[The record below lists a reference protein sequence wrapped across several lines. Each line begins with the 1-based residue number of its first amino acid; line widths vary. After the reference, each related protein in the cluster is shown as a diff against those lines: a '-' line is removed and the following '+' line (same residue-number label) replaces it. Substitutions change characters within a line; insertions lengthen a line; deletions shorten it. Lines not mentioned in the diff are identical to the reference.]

1 MEPIYAR
8 IRERARKIVSRFP
21 TPDFYKDFPQ
31 ANEFSQQ
38 FFETDPLIVELRI
51 FIAEHLE
58 DDFGHGFEHASKVAK
73 DAGTLIYIEGNLA
86 GYSDNVITRRL
97 LIVQCAGLFH
107 DTKRKQKN
115 HALKSAF
122 FSEEVLKSYSL
133 LHDEIKDISHAIQNH
148 EAFKT
153 NFESNTPED
162 TLTSD
167 CLYDADKFRWGPDN
181 FYYTVWDMVSFYKTP
196 FSKFM
201 HLYPKGMDTLH
212 KIKNTFRTNTGKKYG
227 PQFIEI
233 GIAIGE
239 ELFDVINNEF
249 AHLLKED

>member
-1 MEPIYAR
+1 MENIYAR

-31 ANEFSQQ
+31 ANEFSRQ
-38 FFETDPLIVELRI
+38 FFEIDPVIAEIRI
-51 FIAEHLE
+51 FIADHLE

-73 DAGTLIYIEGNLA
+73 EAGALIYIEGNLT
-86 GYSDNVITRRL
+86 GYPDDIINRRL
-97 LIVQCAGLFH
+97 RIVQCAGLFH
-107 DTKRKQKN
+107 DIKRKQKN
-115 HALKSAF
+115 HALKGALF
-122 FSEEVLKSYSL
+122 AEEVLKSYSFL
-133 LHDEIKDISHAIQNH
+133 PNEVKDISHAIRNH
-148 EAFKT
+148 EAFKKNEKSST
-153 NFESNTPED
+153 KD
-162 TLTSD
+162 GTLVSD

-201 HLYPKGMDTLH
+201 HLYPRGMDSLN
-212 KIKNTFRTNTGKKYG
+212 KIKKTFRTNTGKKYG

-239 ELFDVINNEF
+239 ELFNVINNEF
-249 AHLLKED
+249 AHLL

>member
-31 ANEFSQQ
+31 ANEYSRQ
-38 FFETDPLIVELRI
+38 FFETDPLIAELRI
-51 FIAEHLE
+51 FITEYIE
-58 DDFGHGFEHASKVAK
+58 DDFGHGFEHSSKVTI
-73 DAGTLIYIEGNLA
+73 DAGALMYIESNLSED
-86 GYSDNVITRRL
+86 SDDTIKRRL

-115 HALKSAF
+115 HALKGALF
-122 FSEEVLKSYSL
+122 AEKALTSYSL
-133 LHDEIKDISHAIQNH
+133 LPYEIKDISHAIRNH
-148 EAFKT
+148 EAFKE
-153 NFESNTPED
+153 NEESNTSEGK
-162 TLTSD
+162 LVSD

-196 FSKFM
+196 FPKFM
-201 HLYPKGMDTLH
+201 DFYPKGMGTLH

-249 AHLLKED
+249 AHLL